1 MINLCIVLYIL
12 LSVAFH
18 LSQFI
23 STNCYVMSSE
33 CMYRMD
39 YHSYLILSSFLKLEL
54 KKVFFPKKDS
64 VRIAVEKVSPHRLLK
79 HMNLFSKTGQKMKK
93 SLSIQQTSFDRPS
106 NSETVLVL
114 AQLPFEVKGND
125 AFFLF
130 HQIF

>member
-12 LSVAFH
+12 LSVAFQ

-33 CMYRMD
+33 CMYSMD

-54 KKVFFPKKDS
+54 KKVFFPKKAS

-79 HMNLFSKTGQKMKK
+79 HMNLFSTTGQKMKK
-93 SLSIQQTSFDRPS
+93 SLSI
-106 NSETVLVL
+106 
-114 AQLPFEVKGND
+114 
-125 AFFLF
+125 
-130 HQIF
+130 